1 LEEERISIM
10 AKRTISVG
18 AVLFVLAL
26 VMAGSAR
33 AASTYTISCQ
43 GLDVGLKG
51 PTATTGLGL
60 GSDSAIWSVLV
71 SGSKFVSGT
80 STTMYTNNPGAS
92 GSPALTCNYT
102 LDSSSTFTT
111 VNGAVM
117 QTLVWDSLGS
127 NAGGCTNGSPAFTD
141 HVYLNSN
148 SLVPGMIDDNLEN
161 DNVAGSGVCTSH

>member
-1 LEEERISIM
+1 M
-10 AKRTISVG
+10 AKRTVSVV

-43 GLDVGLKG
+43 GLDVGLSGKY
-51 PTATTGLGL
+51 LGL
-60 GSDSAIWSVLV
+60 GSDSAIWSVVV
-71 SGSKFVSGT
+71 SGSRLVSGT
-80 STTMYTNNPGAS
+80 STTMYTNNPGGA

-102 LDSSSTFTT
+102 LDSTSTFTT
-111 VNGAVM
+111 VNGAVK
-117 QTLVWDSLGS
+117 QTLVWDSVVG
-127 NAGGCTNGSPAFTD
+127 NDPGCTNGSPAFTD